1 VRLAISGLVFSA
13 GLLAGATQASAAP
26 LLQLD
31 ILSRYSNSQ
40 SDGVSSLLNGFDYIG
55 AALSERPTSRL
66 PTEEFSSNGNDSLLA
81 FVAGSTRSG
90 GDIGALGTWVSELS
104 LLNSSERSTFVLPS
118 AVRGFSSEGYTPHF
132 DLYEAYLRL
141 CSSRGCDSLLQRDLD
156 RSPFQGSGDNG
167 SIPPIPE
174 PATLVLLATGLAIS
188 ARSLRRRRP
197 ANK

>member
-1 VRLAISGLVFSA
+1 MRLAISGLVFSA
-13 GLLAGATQASAAP
+13 GLLAGAAQASAAP

-55 AALSERPTSRL
+55 AALSERPTPRL
-66 PTEEFSSNGNDSLLA
+66 PTGEFGSNGNDSLLA
-81 FVAGSTRSG
+81 YVAGSTRSG

-118 AVRGFSSEGYTPHF
+118 VRGFGSEGYTPHF

>member
-1 VRLAISGLVFSA
+1 MRLAISGLIFSA
-13 GLLAGATQASAAP
+13 GLLAGAAQSSAAP

-31 ILSRYSNSQ
+31 ILSRYSNSPT
-40 SDGVSSLLNGFDYIG
+40 DGVSGLLNGFDSIG
-55 AALSERPTSRL
+55 AALSERSTSRATPGL
-66 PTEEFSSNGNDSLLA
+66 ASNGNDSPLGY
-81 FVAGSTRSG
+81 VAGSTRSG
-90 GDIGALGTWVSELS
+90 ADVGALGTWVSELS
-104 LLNSSERSTFVLPS
+104 LLNANERSTFLLS
-118 AVRGFSSEGYTPHF
+118 GLNRGFGSEGYTPHF

-156 RSPFQGSGDNG
+156 RSYSSGGEGG